1 MAERD
6 KEKGYAVKQEDQV
19 NVPFRLKMPFLSHL
33 RDERASAE
41 GKKCFNYWKIKYNL
55 GQE

>member
-1 MAERD
+1 MAEGD

-19 NVPFRLKMPFLSHL
+19 NVPFRSKMPFLSHL

-41 GKKCFNYWKIKYNL
+41 EKNALTTEKLSII
-55 GQE
+55 